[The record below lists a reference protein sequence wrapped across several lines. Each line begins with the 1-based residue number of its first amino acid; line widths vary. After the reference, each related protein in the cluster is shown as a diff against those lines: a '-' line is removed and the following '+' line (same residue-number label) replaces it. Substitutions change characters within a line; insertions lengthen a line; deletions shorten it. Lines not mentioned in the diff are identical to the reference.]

1 MCAPHS
7 GPVATVR
14 DGSRSAAASAGRH
27 RHRSTGVL
35 PRCGG
40 SRGRGG
46 RPAGYPRRRGGLSR
60 PAGHVPSS
68 SDGSSRGSPRRPSMA
83 ATSARSSG
91 VMWASA
97 GPMGGG
103 VGQVRAGQVA
113 EPGEVTRAGRII
125 GRVRGHG
132 RHPAVSSSSPV
143 ENGRRDRAGE
153 RARVGGGGGGDR
165 HQPPWASWSA
175 GRDGIPPWTFLSG
188 KIEPGGSARGC
199 RGSATSLA
207 KGAGLPVN
215 ADEVVGSGGARDDEA
230 WRQERPGQFRGG
242 TP

>member
-1 MCAPHS
+1 MNRRRPPSIAAGMCAPHS

-125 GRVRGHG
+125 GRVRGRG

-153 RARVGGGGGGDR
+153 RARMV
-165 HQPPWASWSA
+165 AVA
-175 GRDGIPPWTFLSG
+175 AAIV
-188 KIEPGGSARGC
+188 
-199 RGSATSLA
+199 TSHL
-207 KGAGLPVN
+207 G
-215 ADEVVGSGGARDDEA
+215 
-230 WRQERPGQFRGG
+230 RPGRQAGMESHRGRS
-242 TP
+242 